1 MASRSLVFL
10 LDSRGDGAGP
20 GLGLAARRSCLRL
33 LTRAACGFGF
43 QRVRWGFRL
52 FPSGPGG
59 SRGPGL
65 GRDFRELR
73 PSDLRGLEE
82 ALGRQAEARA
92 AGPSGAAAIQA
103 ALREALSD
111 YQWDRPDLTSPA
123 KRGRGR
129 RRAAEEDGQ
138 PRDCK
143 ALFLCARC
151 PHSRAELLRF
161 LGPGHSEQP
170 LADSLLPPGLRALLT
185 GRGIG
190 LHWLDTSPPPQF
202 TGAPDHI
209 GYRMISEVLQL
220 VGGNLIPFAALL
232 QLSYVPECE
241 RLLED
246 PGFGKPTV
254 QQEEGAEDKVRD
266 RKEYMEQRRAFDA
279 VFPFDCS
286 MNYFMSDERLYRS
299 TFPVQ
304 EGLLTITQGD
314 QKESCSVTLE
324 PVSSSQKYLPGP
336 VNIAIRG
343 AVKDWD
349 PPKANLLST
358 HSWILQWPESR
369 QTAES
374 SLLQQLLQ
382 KITHNRIYLVTDV
395 ALGDGLPLGTGIL
408 SPLLGGA
415 TLLTLICSQLAV
427 EFEECFS
434 QTKVTESVQGVTSE
448 LLGAVERAI
457 NFLSEVLEDTYES
470 SEVLSACEG
479 VAVPHWVRQELA
491 QGPRHGACF
500 AESWFPLSELSG
512 ASSVFIESFR
522 STLTTDEA
530 ENTEQELALTSHLAE
545 MYQRQAAEE
554 AGAATEY
561 GRKKTGIPRTPLRQ
575 KMKSMSRSLQML
587 NVARLNV
594 KAQKCQPEAT
604 PLPVTEPARH
614 QAKRRLEDKREIK
627 RRVKKR
633 TIDFKNDEELMSSLE
648 ENYQKHVVE
657 EELSQ
662 LSFVQNTVTIVHTY
676 LQSGSAEQ
684 FEAKCINLI
693 QTHLLKTS
701 KSIRQQYGNQ
711 ENKDTKVRDC
721 QLQVLLRL
729 EMCQQCPSLQSSA
742 GDLVEEMTNL
752 LRIISLTKD
761 TTFLAKFLE
770 EDILSTYLLVLPQIL
785 GELYYGM
792 GQSVPACLASVLP
805 ADFFSDE
812 SMSQESE
819 SPSNLLMSSLPLD
832 TACTDAPDTQLDELR
847 TRSSRKRR
855 SIPLTRH
862 RSISEVSHNLRQ
874 IQMPKKPLRLE
885 SLQSRTFVVEQPL
898 PPPPVPNETQEVTKV
913 RRNLFN
919 QEMLSPRKKSKMR
932 RTQSVSAVEGRN
944 HQHRKEKASNV
955 HRKLLTKKV
964 CETPLHKQVSHRL
977 LHRQIR
983 GRCSESG
990 SDISV
995 VEESPEKSL
1004 STEPIL
1010 RRSPRFQKASLT
1022 KRHSISFY
1030 GGSQPTPHSGAES
1043 RTQGA
1048 EEPGGRTLRSPRPLF
1063 DSDLVPPPGRQRL
1076 WRSCSGSD
1084 SCQPAKTLK
1093 QLRSPPRSKTPQKSP
1108 RALHNSPLTPGKSV
1122 KASKSPMVGKVPV
1135 RRLDKRT
1142 SSWETGSDCQFQAP
1156 QRREHINTAAAPN
1169 RKNSVLQLGICSPSS
1184 AGGNEHVSLA
1194 SPHKVHFLP
1203 RRSLRLASPCRDS
1216 SAVDISAVSSETLNF
1231 ASPVKTQRKGRF
1243 VLSSPAPKSKEIPS
1257 SVSMD
1262 SSLSI
1267 SPAMLSTSVKAGQW
1281 KSKLQVSSTPHMPA
1295 NSFTSPQKR
1304 PCTPRTLQSSPEEL
1318 GVSPERKEM
1327 LQISHGVHVK
1337 SLWNISPPSLRKLQ
1351 VRTRSMLMKTSCKA
1365 NAESPKQVNPPQT
1378 RSSSRIT
1385 PSEAAI
1391 KTPSKFNTTPSQS
1404 SVRTLSIF
1412 TVTPSKD
1419 APRPPRCIT
1428 TPPQLKAPV
1437 RTRSWCEVASS
1448 SEADVRTW
1456 DRARPT
1462 ARAPLRPKVRMSGSE
1477 KLVVS
1482 VQAPVTPAAYTS
1494 SRSEQSLVTS
1504 LHRRCGKCNVQS
1516 SQEPSATS
1524 EVKAE
1529 GASGIVKDSCFG
1541 NVVPGETAAESLHCG
1556 ETKPTACKR
1565 WPKEMSGRSKHLGKS
1580 CFHAA
1585 SVLDTSYSGLL
1596 SQTAVGDLMSD
1607 VSLVSERLDSSSLA
1621 STTDSGAASSQAE
1634 ESSDILDAQ
1643 LALDECADLQI
1654 RFTELL
1660 NTDTSDSVPSAH
1672 PHTHTS
1678 PTPYEFRWTPDR
1690 RQRLAAAMQRT
1701 SEVPR
1706 KIHPSQTPMAQHLLP
1721 IPTYKVELEMQ
1732 DSGLPKLRFKRTNS
1746 VCVPQEESSVPKD
1759 SETGFCVRK
1768 SGCQSPPADGTP
1780 GCAKHAGHISPSIC
1794 LHSSHST
1801 PAKATPGKGGV
1812 QTFICQS
1819 YTPTRCSSTTSSPSQ
1834 AEPGTVPWT
1843 PSPTQKSKPSQ
1854 TPDAIK
1860 NWPRKKKAAHTP
1872 WSGDKGEYIAS
1883 ENDVESHSEHYS
1895 NKTMPLEEIG
1905 MEGVSRLPDQSPGA
1919 EREWRSQEGS
1929 SQSFGLRSRKRGRS
1943 SPGGELDRPAKT
1955 QRVDLT
1961 AVSSM
1966 DVGSVLQGKAKE
1978 HGANAPFPK
1987 PFLRQ
1992 GSGEEE
1998 DFFHSPAVTP
2008 PAGKVRTG
2016 LSVSSLLALTQSPML
2031 YQGRTS
2037 SAKKRSCAPDGT
2049 GEESDPENCPGRR
2062 PALTDCASP
2071 FTEISARRCIT
2082 KTYSRKKLLH

>member
-10 LDSRGDGAGP
+10 LDSRGDGAGPGP

-190 LHWLDTSPPPQF
+190 LHWLDTSPPPQVRY
-202 TGAPDHI
+202 TLP
-209 GYRMISEVLQL
+209 MISEVLQL

-254 QQEEGAEDKVRD
+254 QQEEGAEDK
-266 RKEYMEQRRAFDA
+266 
-279 VFPFDCS
+279 
-286 MNYFMSDERLYRS
+286 
-299 TFPVQ
+299 
-304 EGLLTITQGD
+304 
-314 QKESCSVTLE
+314 KESCSVTLE

-382 KITHNRIYLVTDV
+382 KITHNRIYLFFNNN
-395 ALGDGLPLGTGIL
+395 GRF
-408 SPLLGGA
+408 LLNP
-415 TLLTLICSQLAV
+415 T
-427 EFEECFS
+427 
-434 QTKVTESVQGVTSE
+434 
-448 LLGAVERAI
+448 
-457 NFLSEVLEDTYES
+457 
-470 SEVLSACEG
+470 VLSACEG

-512 ASSVFIESFR
+512 A
-522 STLTTDEA
+522 
-530 ENTEQELALTSHLAE
+530 
-545 MYQRQAAEE
+545 
-554 AGAATEY
+554 
-561 GRKKTGIPRTPLRQ
+561 TGIPRTPLRQ

-614 QAKRRLEDKREIK
+614 QAKRH
-627 RRVKKR
+627 
-633 TIDFKNDEELMSSLE
+633 FKNDEELMSSLE

-676 LQSGSAEQ
+676 LQSGSA
-684 FEAKCINLI
+684 KCINLI

-721 QLQVLLRL
+721 VLCFR
-729 EMCQQCPSLQSSA
+729 
-742 GDLVEEMTNL
+742 
-752 LRIISLTKD
+752 
-761 TTFLAKFLE
+761 
-770 EDILSTYLLVLPQIL
+770 YLLVLPQIL

-874 IQMPKKPLRLE
+874 IQMPKKPLRLV
-885 SLQSRTFVVEQPL
+885 SWGRMCVFKFSKLLKDTRIL
-898 PPPPVPNETQEVTKV
+898 VTKV

-964 CETPLHKQVSHRL
+964 CETPLHKQMSTKHL
-977 LHRQIR
+977 LYHCAEFTDCFFSI
-983 GRCSESG
+983 
-990 SDISV
+990 
-995 VEESPEKSL
+995 
-1004 STEPIL
+1004 EPIL

-1048 EEPGGRTLRSPRPLF
+1048 EEP
-1063 DSDLVPPPGRQRL
+1063 
-1076 WRSCSGSD
+1076 
-1084 SCQPAKTLK
+1084 
-1093 QLRSPPRSKTPQKSP
+1093 
-1108 RALHNSPLTPGKSV
+1108 
-1122 KASKSPMVGKVPV
+1122 
-1135 RRLDKRT
+1135 
-1142 SSWETGSDCQFQAP
+1142 
-1156 QRREHINTAAAPN
+1156 
-1169 RKNSVLQLGICSPSS
+1169 
-1184 AGGNEHVSLA
+1184 
-1194 SPHKVHFLP
+1194 
-1203 RRSLRLASPCRDS
+1203 
-1216 SAVDISAVSSETLNF
+1216 
-1231 ASPVKTQRKGRF
+1231 
-1243 VLSSPAPKSKEIPS
+1243 
-1257 SVSMD
+1257 
-1262 SSLSI
+1262 
-1267 SPAMLSTSVKAGQW
+1267 
-1281 KSKLQVSSTPHMPA
+1281 
-1295 NSFTSPQKR
+1295 
-1304 PCTPRTLQSSPEEL
+1304 
-1318 GVSPERKEM
+1318 
-1327 LQISHGVHVK
+1327 
-1337 SLWNISPPSLRKLQ
+1337 
-1351 VRTRSMLMKTSCKA
+1351 
-1365 NAESPKQVNPPQT
+1365 
-1378 RSSSRIT
+1378 
-1385 PSEAAI
+1385 
-1391 KTPSKFNTTPSQS
+1391 
-1404 SVRTLSIF
+1404 
-1412 TVTPSKD
+1412 
-1419 APRPPRCIT
+1419 
-1428 TPPQLKAPV
+1428 
-1437 RTRSWCEVASS
+1437 
-1448 SEADVRTW
+1448 
-1456 DRARPT
+1456 
-1462 ARAPLRPKVRMSGSE
+1462 
-1477 KLVVS
+1477 
-1482 VQAPVTPAAYTS
+1482 
-1494 SRSEQSLVTS
+1494 
-1504 LHRRCGKCNVQS
+1504 
-1516 SQEPSATS
+1516 
-1524 EVKAE
+1524 
-1529 GASGIVKDSCFG
+1529 DSCFG

-1978 HGANAPFPK
+1978 
-1987 PFLRQ
+1987 
-1992 GSGEEE
+1992 
-1998 DFFHSPAVTP
+1998 
-2008 PAGKVRTG
+2008 
-2016 LSVSSLLALTQSPML
+2016 
-2031 YQGRTS
+2031 TS
-2037 SAKKRSCAPDGT
+2037 SAKKRSCAPG
-2049 GEESDPENCPGRR
+2049 N
-2062 PALTDCASP
+2062 L
-2071 FTEISARRCIT
+2071 
-2082 KTYSRKKLLH
+2082 